1 MDTLKDVWEQVLEY
15 CKENMSETLYKL
27 WIKDLETPEFEND
40 TIVISAANDFKKSVI
55 STRFDPIFKE
65 AFLATLGLEFD
76 ITYKVS
82 EKETNIL
89 EETQESEETNTNK
102 SGKNYDFDSF
112 IVGASN
118 KLAHA
123 AAWRVATSEQG
134 IVYNPLFIYGNSGL
148 GKTHLMMAIQNELR
162 KKNKDINI
170 VYVTSEHF
178 INDYITC
185 VKNKD
190 NRPFREKYRSAD
202 ALFIDDIQFIKNKES
217 TQEEFF
223 HTFNDLITLNKQ
235 IVITSDRPPKE
246 IEGLDD
252 RIKTRF
258 ESGLI
263 ADIQPP
269 DIETRTAIIQK
280 KAEESGLKLTNP
292 MINYIAERIKNN
304 IRQIEGTITKIAAMQ
319 SLYGIEPTMG
329 SIQQIIKDIVTD
341 NKPVSATVDEIINS
355 VADQYDISKSDI
367 ISEKRNAN
375 ISQARNVSMYIIREV
390 TGLSLENIGSKF
402 GGKKH
407 STVKHSIDIIEER
420 IRHDVQFKNTVYH
433 IIKQFKDN

>member
-40 TIVISAANDFKKSVI
+40 KIVISAANDFKRSVI
-55 STRFDPIFKE
+55 STRFDSIFKE
-65 AFLATLGLEFD
+65 AFLEILGLEFD
-76 ITYKVS
+76 IIYIVS

-89 EETQESEETNTNK
+89 EEKQEIKETNTNK
-102 SGKNYDFDSF
+102 TGKNYDFDSF

-162 KKNKDINI
+162 KRNKDINI

-178 INDYITC
+178 LNDYITC

-190 NRPFREKYRSAD
+190 NRPFREKYRKAD

-223 HTFNDLITLNKQ
+223 HTFNELIEYGKQ

-246 IEGLDD
+246 IEGLDE
-252 RIKTRF
+252 RIKSRF

-263 ADIQPP
+263 ADIKPP
-269 DIETRTAIIQK
+269 EIEVRTAIIEK
-280 KAEESGLKLTNP
+280 KAEEYDLKLSP
-292 MINYIAERIKNN
+292 SIVNYIAEKIKNN
-304 IRQIEGTITKIAAMQ
+304 IRQLEGAVNKIAAMK
-319 SLYGIEPTMG
+319 SLHGTEPTMG
-329 SIQQIIKDIVTD
+329 NIQQIIQDLSTD
-341 NKPVSATVDEIINS
+341 NKPVSTTIDEIIES
-355 VADQYDISKSDI
+355 VADLFDVSEEDIKSDKRNSDI
-367 ISEKRNAN
+367 IL
-375 ISQARNVSMYIIREV
+375 ARSVSMYIVREI
-390 TGLSLENIGSKF
+390 TGLSLEAIGNTF

-407 STVKHSIDIIEER
+407 STVKHSVDNITSR
-420 IRHDVQFKNTVYH
+420 IKTDVKLKNSVYN
-433 IIKQFKDN
+433 IIKHFKDV